1 MYDFLKSQE
10 PVSTMVFFLPVSG
23 LESKFVSKLPPRAL
37 YPLGTVADP
46 AEFQISNRS
55 SQPFPC
61 LVAIPYPPKAGESL
75 LLPASLTQ
83 L

>member
-1 MYDFLKSQE
+1 MYDFLRPQE
-10 PVSTMVFFLPVSG
+10 PVSTMIFFLPVSG

-46 AEFQISNRS
+46 AEFQISNTS
-55 SQPFPC
+55 SQRPC
-61 LVAIPYPPKAGESL
+61 CYSLPPKAGESL

>member
-1 MYDFLKSQE
+1 MYDFLKPQE
-10 PVSTMVFFLPVSG
+10 PISTMIFFLPVSG
-23 LESKFVSKLPPRAL
+23 LESKFISKLPPRAL

-61 LVAIPYPPKAGESL
+61 LVAIPYPPRQGNPCCFPHL
-75 LLPASLTQ
+75 
-83 L
+83 